1 MVAMGGVIYVVL
13 VPFWTTGGNPLFYD
27 IINMG
32 GAFAYLYRYGVQ
44 FLGMLFFF
52 EIGRRYLKPQIRFLS
67 QYGTMTLG
75 VYALQFTVLH
85 YLARIIPVTN
95 QPLKIAIETLLA
107 TFICYV
113 LVKLIKKVSYLRL
126 FLVGDV

>member
-1 MVAMGGVIYVVL
+1 
-13 VPFWTTGGNPLFYD
+13 
-27 IINMG
+27 
-32 GAFAYLYRYGVQ
+32 
-44 FLGMLFFF
+44 
-52 EIGRRYLKPQIRFLS
+52 
-67 QYGTMTLG
+67 MTLG